1 MDLADT
7 GGFDF
12 GTFVGSLITE
22 SSRQRTE
29 KQAYNLEL
37 AKINAAHSVTSPT
50 ASGMSSMSSMLMV
63 GGAVLAIGAIL
74 LALR

>member
-1 MDLADT
+1 MDLTDT

-12 GTFVGSLITE
+12 GTFVGCLITE

-37 AKINAAHSVTSPT
+37 AKINAAQSVAAPRV
-50 ASGMSSMSSMLMV
+50 SGLSSSTVLMV
-63 GGAVLAIGAIL
+63 GGAMLAIGAIF

>member
-1 MDLADT
+1 MDLTDT

-37 AKINAAHSVTSPT
+37 AKINAAQSVTAPT
-50 ASGMSSMSSMLMV
+50 VSGLSTSTVLMV
-63 GGAVLAIGAIL
+63 GGAILAIGAIF